1 MRPIIIGIGGA
12 HSGAGKTTIASLIL
26 KRLKGWGAIKYT
38 KNSLY
43 CSITDDLKILS
54 EKGKDTKR
62 LLDSGAEK
70 VLWVQSSFS
79 ELEEV
84 LPMAVEM
91 LSHLK
96 GVLIE
101 GNSAIEIL
109 EPDIVIFV
117 SGIET
122 GKSKKSSEKILR
134 MADVII
140 FDKEP
145 PQGIPKNAKRFRR
158 DDVEGFLDFV
168 TGLIKKYKD
177 NRIT

>member
-1 MRPIIIGIGGA
+1 MRPIIIGVGGA
-12 HSGAGKTTIASLIL
+12 YSGAGKTTIASLIL

-79 ELEEV
+79 ELGQV
-84 LPMAVEM
+84 FPMAVEM

-109 EPDIVIFV
+109 KPDIVIFI
-117 SGIET
+117 SGAE
-122 GKSKKSSEKILR
+122 GKIKKGADKILR
-134 MADVII
+134 MADVVI

-145 PQGIPKNAKRFRR
+145 PLGIPKSAKRFRR
-158 DDVEGFLDFV
+158 DEVEGFVEF
-168 TGLIKKYKD
+168 
-177 NRIT
+177 ITRLVKEYEDKR

>member
-1 MRPIIIGIGGA
+1 MRPVIIGIGGA
-12 HSGAGKTTIASLIL
+12 HSGAGKTTYASLIL
-26 KRLKGWGAIKYT
+26 NRLKGWGAIKYT
-38 KNSLY
+38 KTSLY
-43 CSITDDLKILS
+43 CSLVEDIKVLS

-62 LLDSGAEK
+62 LLDAGAEK

-96 GVLIE
+96 GVLVE

-117 SGIET
+117 SGIE
-122 GKSKKSSEKILR
+122 GKIKKGAEKILK
-134 MADVII
+134 MADVVI
-140 FDKEP
+140 FEKEP

-158 DDVEGFLDFV
+158 DDVEGVIDFIM
-168 TGLIKKYKD
+168 GLIKECED
-177 NRIT
+177 NR

>member
-1 MRPIIIGIGGA
+1 MEPIIIGIGGA

-43 CSITDDLKILS
+43 CSIIDDLKILS

-70 VLWVQSSFS
+70 VLWVQSPFS
-79 ELEEV
+79 DLGEV

-96 GVLIE
+96 GILIE

-109 EPDIVIFV
+109 KPDIVIFI
-117 SGIET
+117 SGAE
-122 GKSKKSSEKILR
+122 GKIKKGAEKILK
-134 MADVII
+134 MADVVI
-140 FDKEP
+140 FEKEP
-145 PQGIPKNAKRFRR
+145 PLGISKNAKRFRR
-158 DDVEGFLDFV
+158 DDVEGFVDFV

>member
-12 HSGAGKTTIASLIL
+12 HSGAGKTTVASLIL

-70 VLWVQSSFS
+70 VLWVQSPFS

-109 EPDIVIFV
+109 KPDIVIFM
-117 SGIET
+117 SGAE
-122 GKSKKSSEKILR
+122 GKIKKGAEKILKT
-134 MADVII
+134 ADVVI
-140 FDKEP
+140 FDKKP

-158 DDVEGFLDFV
+158 DEVEGVLKFV
-168 TGLIKKYKD
+168 MGLVKECEDK
-177 NRIT
+177 R

>member
-12 HSGAGKTTIASLIL
+12 HSGVGKTTVASLIL
-26 KRLKGWGAIKYT
+26 KRLKGWGAIKFT
-38 KNSLY
+38 KTSLY
-43 CSITDDLKILS
+43 CSVVEDIKVLS

-70 VLWVQSSFS
+70 VLWVQSPFS
-79 ELEEV
+79 ELGQV

-109 EPDIVIFV
+109 KPDVVIFV
-117 SGIET
+117 SGAE
-122 GKSKKSSEKILR
+122 GKIKKGADNILKI
-134 MADVII
+134 ADVVI

-145 PQGIPKNAKRFRR
+145 PPRTPAGAKRFSS
-158 DDVEGFLDFV
+158 DDVEGYVDFV
-168 TGLIKKYKD
+168 MGLVKKCEDK
-177 NRIT
+177 R

>member
-1 MRPIIIGIGGA
+1 LRPVIIGIGGA
-12 HSGAGKTTIASLIL
+12 HSGAGKTTYASLIL
-26 KRLKGWGAIKYT
+26 NRLKGWGAIKYT
-38 KNSLY
+38 KTSLY
-43 CSITDDLKILS
+43 CSLVEDIKVLS

-62 LLDSGAEK
+62 LLDAGAGK

-96 GVLIE
+96 GVLVE

-117 SGIET
+117 SGIE
-122 GKSKKSSEKILR
+122 GKIKKGAEKILK
-134 MADVII
+134 MADVVI
-140 FDKEP
+140 FEKKP

-158 DDVEGFLDFV
+158 DDVEGVIDFIM
-168 TGLIKKYKD
+168 GLIKECED
-177 NRIT
+177 NR

>member
-1 MRPIIIGIGGA
+1 LRPVIIGIGGA
-12 HSGAGKTTIASLIL
+12 NSGAGKTTYASLIL
-26 KRLKGWGAIKYT
+26 NRLKGWGAIKYT
-38 KNSLY
+38 KTSLY
-43 CSITDDLKILS
+43 CSLVEDIKVLS

-62 LLDSGAEK
+62 LLDAGAEK

-96 GVLIE
+96 GVLVE

-117 SGIET
+117 SGIE
-122 GKSKKSSEKILR
+122 GKIKKGAEKILK
-134 MADVII
+134 MADVVI
-140 FDKEP
+140 FEKKP

-158 DDVEGFLDFV
+158 DDVEGVIDFIM
-168 TGLIKKYKD
+168 GLIKECED
-177 NRIT
+177 NR

>member
-38 KNSLY
+38 KTSLY
-43 CSITDDLKILS
+43 CSITDDIEILS

-70 VLWVQSSFS
+70 VLWIQSSFS

-101 GNSAIEIL
+101 GNSAIEVL
-109 EPDIVIFV
+109 KPDIVIFI
-117 SGIET
+117 SGAEEKI
-122 GKSKKSSEKILR
+122 KKGAEKILK
-134 MADVII
+134 MADVVI

-145 PQGIPKNAKRFRR
+145 PQGIPKDAKRFRR
-158 DDVEGFLDFV
+158 DDVEECINCI
-168 TGLIKKYKD
+168 TRLIRKYRD

>member
-12 HSGAGKTTIASLIL
+12 HSGAGKTTVASLSL

-38 KNSLY
+38 KTSLY
-43 CSITDDLKILS
+43 CSITDDIEILS

-79 ELEEV
+79 ELGEV

-109 EPDIVIFV
+109 KPDIVIFI
-117 SGIET
+117 SGAE
-122 GKSKKSSEKILR
+122 GKIKKGAEKILK

-140 FDKEP
+140 FDKKP

-158 DDVEGFLDFV
+158 DDVEEFVDFV
-168 TGLIKKYKD
+168 MGLVK
-177 NRIT
+177 

>member
-1 MRPIIIGIGGA
+1 MRPVIIGIGGA

-109 EPDIVIFV
+109 KPDIVIFI
-117 SGIET
+117 SGAE
-122 GKSKKSSEKILR
+122 GKIKKGAEKILK
-134 MADVII
+134 MADVVI
-140 FDKEP
+140 FDKKP
-145 PQGIPKNAKRFRR
+145 PQGIPKNSKRFRR
-158 DDVEGFLDFV
+158 DDVEGFVDFV

>member
-12 HSGAGKTTIASLIL
+12 HSGVGKTTVASLIL
-26 KRLKGWGAIKYT
+26 KRLKGWKGCDAIKYT
-38 KNSLY
+38 KTSLY
-43 CSITDDLKILS
+43 CSVVEDIKVLS

-70 VLWVQSSFS
+70 VLWVQSPFS
-79 ELEEV
+79 ELGQV

-109 EPDIVIFV
+109 KPDVVIFV
-117 SGIET
+117 SGAE
-122 GKSKKSSEKILR
+122 GKIQKGAENILKI
-134 MADVII
+134 ADVVI

-145 PQGIPKNAKRFRR
+145 PPRTPAGANRFRS
-158 DDVEGFLDFV
+158 D
-168 TGLIKKYKD
+168 
-177 NRIT
+177 

>member
-12 HSGAGKTTIASLIL
+12 YSGAGKTTIASLIL

-43 CSITDDLKILS
+43 CSITDDIEILS

-79 ELEEV
+79 ELGEV
-84 LPMAVEM
+84 LTMAVEM

-109 EPDIVIFV
+109 KPDIVIFI
-117 SGIET
+117 SGAE
-122 GKSKKSSEKILR
+122 GKIKKGAEKILK
-134 MADVII
+134 MADVVI
-140 FDKEP
+140 FDKKP

-158 DDVEGFLDFV
+158 DDVEEFVDFV
-168 TGLIKKYKD
+168 MGLVK
-177 NRIT
+177 

>member
-38 KNSLY
+38 KTSLY
-43 CSITDDLKILS
+43 CSITDDIEILS

-70 VLWVQSSFS
+70 VLWIQSSFS
-79 ELEEV
+79 ELGEV

-109 EPDIVIFV
+109 KPDIVIFI
-117 SGIET
+117 SGAE
-122 GKSKKSSEKILR
+122 GKIKKGAEKILK
-134 MADVII
+134 MADVVI

-158 DDVEGFLDFV
+158 DDAEECINCI
-168 TGLIKKYKD
+168 TRLIREYKD

>member
-62 LLDSGAEK
+62 LLDAGAEK
-70 VLWVQSSFS
+70 VLWVQSPFS
-79 ELEEV
+79 ELGEV

-96 GVLIE
+96 GILIE

-109 EPDIVIFV
+109 KPDVVIFV
-117 SGIET
+117 SGAKAERF
-122 GKSKKSSEKILR
+122 KKGAEKILK
-134 MADVII
+134 MADVVI
-140 FDKEP
+140 FDKELP
-145 PQGIPKNAKRFRR
+145 HGILQSAKRFRR
-158 DDVEGFLDFV
+158 DDAEGYIEFI
-168 TGLIKKYKD
+168 TGLVKEYRD